1 MNENAGKSPDR
12 IENPEWQ
19 SRPKPGASQG
29 VAEDFAL
36 ASAAAAMTSSS
47 ADTPKSEPSQAG
59 PEPARDA
66 ILPRSLRLAMMAVPL
81 GAAAALGAFLG
92 SLTAGGVT
100 QFWPRVA
107 PISDAQAS
115 NVELAALSAL
125 KTYVEGAARNANN
138 QFATLANRLDRI
150 ERTQAEPNVKLARIV
165 PLIADSTS
173 LLSSGFST

>member
-36 ASAAAAMTSSS
+36 ASAGAAMTSSS

-107 PISDAQAS
+107 PISSSVAASDAQTS

-125 KTYVEGAARNANN
+125 KTYVEGAAS
-138 QFATLANRLDRI
+138 TGSS
-150 ERTQAEPNVKLARIV
+150 ARRPSQI
-165 PLIADSTS
+165 
-173 LLSSGFST
+173 